1 MNKLFSFLLLIIL
14 SPILLIVS
22 ILILID
28 DGFPIIFRQR
38 RIGKNK
44 QLFMIYKF
52 RTMKNNTPDVATH
65 LLKSKNNF
73 YLKSGVF
80 MRKYSID
87 ELPQLFNILL
97 GDINII
103 GPRPALYNQYDLI
116 ELREKKGINKMK
128 PGITGWA
135 QVNGRDDLSIRDK
148 VQYEKYFLENNS
160 FYLKFKI
167 MIMTI
172 MKVLKAENVQK

>member
-14 SPILLIVS
+14 SPILLIIS

-38 RIGKNK
+38 RIGKDK

-65 LLKSKNNF
+65 LLKSKNDF

-80 MRKYSID
+80 IRKYSIF
-87 ELPQLFNILL
+87 L
-97 GDINII
+97 
-103 GPRPALYNQYDLI
+103 
-116 ELREKKGINKMK
+116 K
-128 PGITGWA
+128 
-135 QVNGRDDLSIRDK
+135 SK
-148 VQYEKYFLENNS
+148 VFV
-160 FYLKFKI
+160 I
-167 MIMTI
+167 
-172 MKVLKAENVQK
+172 